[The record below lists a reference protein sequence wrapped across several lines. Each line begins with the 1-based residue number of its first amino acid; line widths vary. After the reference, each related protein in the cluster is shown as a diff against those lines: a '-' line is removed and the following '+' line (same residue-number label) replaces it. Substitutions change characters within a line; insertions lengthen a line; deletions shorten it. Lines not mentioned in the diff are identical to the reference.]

1 MKNVIKRIFIILI
14 LVGLIIGGLF
24 IYKEFFMKDD
34 DGGSKRKPIVEEAKE
49 LDTIEGFSYILYDNS
64 TELYK
69 DLYYELKEV
78 LESEEIDY
86 KLYAEVIS
94 KMFVADFYTLNNKV
108 TNQNVGG
115 LDFVHSKIKDNF
127 KTKATETLY
136 KHIETNV
143 YGDRTQKLPEVSG
156 FNSCVATLTPY
167 TYTNKED
174 GISINDPNGYV
185 VKISWNYKED
195 LGYQKSATIRL
206 VHEDKYLTIVS
217 VN

>member
-1 MKNVIKRIFIILI
+1 MKNALKRIFIILI

-24 IYKEFFMKDD
+24 IYKEFFKKDD
-34 DGGSKRKPIVEEAKE
+34 NDKDKKKPIVEEVKE
-49 LDTIEGFSYILYDNS
+49 LDNIKDFSYILYDNS

-78 LESEEIDY
+78 LETDPIDY
-86 KLYAEVIS
+86 KAYAEIIS
-94 KMFVADFYTLNNKV
+94 KMFVVDFYTLNNKV

-115 LDFVHSKIKDNF
+115 LDFVHSKIKENF

-156 FNSCVATLTPY
+156 FASCEATLTPY
-167 TYTNKED
+167 TYTNKEE
-174 GISINDPNGYV
+174 GISINDQNAYV
-185 VKISWNYKED
+185 VKVSWTYKED
-195 LGYQKSATIRL
+195 LGYQKTATIKL

>member
-1 MKNVIKRIFIILI
+1 MKKAFKRIFIILI
-14 LVGLIIGGLF
+14 LVGIIIGGLF
-24 IYKEFFMKDD
+24 VYKTFFMKEE
-34 DGGSKRKPIVEEAKE
+34 STPKKKEPVVEEAKE
-49 LDTIEGFSYILYDNS
+49 LDNIKDFSYILYDNS

-78 LESEEIDY
+78 LETDPIDY
-86 KLYAEVIS
+86 KVYAETIS
-94 KMFVADFYTLNNKV
+94 KMFVVDFYTLNNKV

-136 KHIETNV
+136 KHVETNV

-156 FNSCVATLTPY
+156 FTSCEATLTPY
-167 TYTNKED
+167 VYTNKED
-174 GISINDPNGYV
+174 GISINDQSAYTVKV
-185 VKISWNYKED
+185 VWTYKEE
-195 LGYQKSATIRL
+195 LGYQKTATIKL